1 MTLRRADRVLEIG
14 PGASPSLSLLAERVP
29 EGRVIGVERSAT
41 AITRAAE
48 RLRAA
53 GHDPSIHGAAPG
65 EGTPTRSAPT
75 DRNATRGGAPPRAT
89 RSASTNRPATRG
101 GTSGTAGRG
110 ASTGGTEPGEGEA
123 AHSDSGRVGL
133 VHAELTKLR
142 PEQVLDGFGIDGFDK
157 ILAVNVNVFW
167 TKRPT
172 AELALIKKL
181 LAPGGGLYLCYGY
194 GDPDGAATSPKPPPG
209 RLGEHLTEAGFTVR
223 STACGDLLCVH
234 AVLD

>member
-1 MTLRRADRVLEIG
+1 MGDARFHWFADTMTLRRADRVLEIG

-65 EGTPTRSAPT
+65 AGTPTRSAST
-75 DRNATRGGAPPRAT
+75 DRTATRGGAPAMAT
-89 RSASTNRPATRG
+89 RS
-101 GTSGTAGRG
+101 
-110 ASTGGTEPGEGEA
+110 ASTGGTEPREGKA

-142 PEQVLDGFGIDGFDK
+142 PEQVLDDFGIDGFDK
-157 ILAVNVNVFW
+157 ILAVNVNMFW

-172 AELALIKKL
+172 AELTLIKKL

-194 GDPDGAATSPKPPPG
+194 GDPDGAATSPKPPQG

-234 AVLD
+234 AVLG